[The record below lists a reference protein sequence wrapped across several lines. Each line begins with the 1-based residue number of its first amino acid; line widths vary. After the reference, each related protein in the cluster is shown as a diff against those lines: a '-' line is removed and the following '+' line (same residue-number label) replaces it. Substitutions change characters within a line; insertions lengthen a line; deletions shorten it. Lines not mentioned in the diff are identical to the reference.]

1 MSNVI
6 AFLENMGQNAQLRH
20 APQSEVQLAL
30 TRTKIDPELQAVILA
45 KDQKQ
50 LEALM
55 GGLTNVCCMLDCD
68 MPGEDELCLEQCA

>member
-6 AFLENMGQNAQLRH
+6 AFLENMGQ
-20 APQSEVQLAL
+20 SEVELAL

-55 GGLTNVCCMLDCD
+55 GGRGNVCCMLDCD
-68 MPGEDELCLEQCA
+68 MPEEDERCLERCA